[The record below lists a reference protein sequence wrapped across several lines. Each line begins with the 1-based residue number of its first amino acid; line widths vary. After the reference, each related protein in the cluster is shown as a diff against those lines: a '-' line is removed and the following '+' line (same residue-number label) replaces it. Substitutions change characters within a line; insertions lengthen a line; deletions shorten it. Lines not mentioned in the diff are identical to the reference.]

1 MSDELLTGVSSWA
14 LISPSRLATAS
25 PEPEPSAGIEVR
37 RAFTF
42 DFLPRTLDSESEG
55 EAPDPGFGSYPGSHA
70 PFHSSPTGLRAPSA
84 RGSCHE
90 LNGSRGSGSGN
101 GA

>member
-1 MSDELLTGVSSWA
+1 M
-14 LISPSRLATAS
+14 
-25 PEPEPSAGIEVR
+25 R

-70 PFHSSPTGLRAPSA
+70 PSPPTGLRAPSA
-84 RGSCHE
+84 RGSCRE
-90 LNGSRGSGSGN
+90 QNGSRGSSSGN